1 MRCLFHVGTAR
12 KCTMDLEIDLP
23 DRILNLLQAKKS
35 GYTTTQIA
43 NLCQCPE
50 AYVLVA
56 LKKLLDEGPYVNQSN
71 AIWTLVGTL

>member
-1 MRCLFHVGTAR
+1 
-12 KCTMDLEIDLP
+12 MDLEIDLP

-56 LKKLLDEGPYVNQSN
+56 LKKLLDEGPYVNQ
-71 AIWTLVGTL
+71 